1 MSLAEI
7 AVPRVPYFDVAA
19 PLPPVLIVEDERR
32 LQWSLIDQFRA
43 LGMEARSA
51 ATGHEAIR
59 VAGESRP
66 ELILLDGLLPEMDG
80 FEIARFIRRIDADYR
95 PHIAIMRAIYKQTRY
110 RNEAAEVRHR
120 RLPHQPSAAAVAGGT
135 GAAASGGG
143 AMNAVPKPRGR
154 VLIVDD
160 EPDLLE
166 GMKMLLDLEGIDVI
180 LHGSMITLP
189 LILRDA
195 DPDVVLLDVSLP
207 ALSVTAASHSD
218 LRKLLRTDAALVLF
232 SGRSQNE
239 LTKLTQA
246 LGGDGFI
253 LKSDDPMDIVGRI
266 QTWID
271 RRRLKRYD
279 RSEGPNAANRTAPAI
294 AR

>member
-1 MSLAEI
+1 
-7 AVPRVPYFDVAA
+7 
-19 PLPPVLIVEDERR
+19 
-32 LQWSLIDQFRA
+32 
-43 LGMEARSA
+43 
-51 ATGHEAIR
+51 
-59 VAGESRP
+59 
-66 ELILLDGLLPEMDG
+66 
-80 FEIARFIRRIDADYR
+80 
-95 PHIAIMRAIYKQTRY
+95 
-110 RNEAAEVRHR
+110 
-120 RLPHQPSAAAVAGGT
+120 
-135 GAAASGGG
+135 
-143 AMNAVPKPRGR
+143 MNAVTKPRGR

-207 ALSVTAASHSD
+207 ALSVTAASHSN

-239 LTKLTQA
+239 LTKLTEA
-246 LGGDGFI
+246 LGADGFI
-253 LKSDDPMDIVGRI
+253 LKSNDPMDIIGRI

-271 RRRLKRYD
+271 RRRLKRAND
-279 RSEGPNAANRTAPAI
+279 RSEGTNVAHRTALAI